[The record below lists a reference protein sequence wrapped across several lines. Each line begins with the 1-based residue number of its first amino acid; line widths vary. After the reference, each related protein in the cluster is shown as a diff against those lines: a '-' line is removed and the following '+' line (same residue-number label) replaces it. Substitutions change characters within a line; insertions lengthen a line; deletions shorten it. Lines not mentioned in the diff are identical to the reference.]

1 MRFED
6 MTEYTKVFD
15 LVCNKVSLINQV
27 LGCRYDFD
35 VRNPCRVLHVMGVWR
50 VVLFGRV
57 LAEWRPWDV
66 SGVRSALSSAQV
78 AFDVLWD
85 ARRVGIVA
93 KPYPDVLVTV

>member
-1 MRFED
+1 MSYAD
-6 MTEYTKVFD
+6 MCEYVKVYD

-35 VRNPCRVLHVMGVWR
+35 CHNPCVLMHVGGRWR

-57 LAEWRPWDV
+57 LAEWAPWDV
-66 SGVRSALSSAQV
+66 SGVRAALSFAQV

-85 ARRVGIVA
+85 ARRVGFV
-93 KPYPDVLVTV
+93 KHVQSLVYGAV